1 MVPNEKSGVGQLV
14 RNKAGQMLLV
24 LPDGTFLEVE
34 AVSATGAGFP
44 AAVQTGGTGASMTF
58 RGRVSPG
65 AKRVMTMA
73 AFAAFA
79 ALTGDFS
86 AVGDHFD
93 GSTEA

>member
-1 MVPNEKSGVGQLV
+1 MVPSEKPEVGQLV
-14 RNKAGQMLLV
+14 RNKTGQMLLV

-34 AVSATGAGFP
+34 AVSAVGAGFP
-44 AAVQTGGTGASMTF
+44 APAQTGETGASMTF

-86 AVGDHFD
+86 ALGEHFD
-93 GSTEA
+93 RSTEA